1 MPPSFKERTRQYRE
15 DEILQHALRLI
26 RGNPANDLKL
36 DDLADAVGI
45 SKPTLYQHFASKDD
59 LVAHIMLMAFDRF
72 EQYMYTIPKMPP
84 LEQLQ
89 SALRWLLH
97 ERYTTGC
104 SLSGTGGDVFARIAH
119 SHPGVIKRRTH
130 IGGALDK
137 IIETARA
144 GGQIDPFVPPEYI
157 RGLLFSLMS
166 LPKIAGS
173 VPPEGEA
180 LDNALEMVV
189 DLFTR
194 AVAP

>member
-15 DEILQHALRLI
+15 DEILQHALNLI
-26 RGNPANDLKL
+26 RINPTNDLKL

-59 LVAHIMLMAFDRF
+59 LVAHIMLMAYDRF
-72 EQYMYTIPKMPP
+72 EQYMYTIPNLPP

-89 SALRWLLH
+89 SALRWLLR

-104 SLSGTGGDVFARIAH
+104 SLSGAGGDVFARIAQT
-119 SHPGVIKRRTH
+119 HPGVIKRRQI
-130 IGGALDK
+130 IGASLHA
-137 IIETARA
+137 IIEAART
-144 GGQIDPFVPPEYI
+144 GGQIDPFVPPEYV
-157 RGLLFSLMS
+157 RGMLFSMMS
-166 LPKIAGS
+166 LPMIAG
-173 VPPEGEA
+173 VMPLEGED
-180 LDNALEMVV
+180 LENALEIVV

>member
-1 MPPSFKERTRQYRE
+1 MPLSFKERTRQYRE
-15 DEILQHALRLI
+15 DEILQHALKLI
-26 RGNPANDLKL
+26 RANPTNDLKL

-72 EQYMYTIPKMPP
+72 EQHMHVLPVMPP

-97 ERYTTGC
+97 ERYTSGC
-104 SLSGTGGDVFARIAH
+104 SLSGAGGDVFARIAH
-119 SHPGVIKRRTH
+119 SHPGVIKRRH
-130 IGGALDK
+130 IIGAMLDT
-137 IIETARA
+137 IIETAR
-144 GGQIDPFVPPEYI
+144 GSGQIDPFVPPEYV

-166 LPKIAGS
+166 LPKIAG
-173 VPPEGEA
+173 VTPLEGEA
-180 LDNALEMVV
+180 LDNALEIVV